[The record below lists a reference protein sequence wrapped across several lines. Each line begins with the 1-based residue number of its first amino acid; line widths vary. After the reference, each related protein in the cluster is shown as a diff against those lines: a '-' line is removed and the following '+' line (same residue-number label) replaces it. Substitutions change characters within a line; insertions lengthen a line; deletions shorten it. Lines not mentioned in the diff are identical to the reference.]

1 MVHDK
6 RLLSNTFICTSTIPA
21 IQSVIRCECYC
32 VLLIGC
38 ACYCPLWTFMPM
50 LYDM

>member
-1 MVHDK
+1 MKNEVK
-6 RLLSNTFICTSTIPA
+6 KFGFVMKKPFYCQN
-21 IQSVIRCECYC
+21 YC